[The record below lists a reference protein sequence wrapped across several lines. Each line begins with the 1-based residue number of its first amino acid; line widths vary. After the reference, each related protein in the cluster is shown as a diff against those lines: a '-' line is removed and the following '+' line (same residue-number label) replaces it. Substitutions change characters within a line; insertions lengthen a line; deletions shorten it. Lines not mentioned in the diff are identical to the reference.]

1 MTQLAEERGA
11 GQDEAVARISHWID
25 GRSVPGESG
34 RTGPVYN
41 PATGRQAAAVDLASV
56 EEMDRA
62 VQAAK
67 AALPAWRAVSLGRR
81 AEIFFPLRQLGDE
94 QRQDNGR
101 LLAAQARKGPFR

>member
-1 MTQLAEERGA
+1 MTQLAEERDA

-41 PATGRQAAAVDLASV
+41 PATGRQAARADPPPA
-56 EEMDRA
+56 EESARP

-67 AALPAWRAVSLGRR
+67 AALPAWRAMSLGRR
-81 AEIFFPLRQLGDE
+81 TEIFFRIRKLVDE
-94 QRQDNGR
+94 HREDIGR
-101 LLAAQARKGPFR
+101 RL

>member
-41 PATGRQAAAVDLASV
+41 PATGRQAGGGDLAAGGGGRSRV
-56 EEMDRA
+56 GR
-62 VQAAK
+62 
-67 AALPAWRAVSLGRR
+67 GRR
-81 AEIFFPLRQLGDE
+81 PRGAGGEGGAAGMARDVA
-94 QRQDNGR
+94 RSAGR
-101 LLAAQARKGPFR
+101 DLLPHPQARGRA